1 MSRQPAEDEWRTD
14 DLSWPQ
20 HIAEKRKAKQEAES
34 AAHEKTLEEKL
45 DLAVERV
52 HRGTASKARPA
63 TIVRSP
69 DPGLRRFFELVASEG
84 ATTIFSTGGR
94 SANPDK

>member
-1 MSRQPAEDEWRTD
+1 
-14 DLSWPQ
+14 
-20 HIAEKRKAKQEAES
+20 
-34 AAHEKTLEEKL
+34 L

-52 HRGTASKARPA
+52 HRGTASTKPRTA

-84 ATTIFSTGGR
+84 AATIFRRGADRLIRTIEHQR
-94 SANPDK
+94 RRTIQTWH

>member
-1 MSRQPAEDEWRTD
+1 MTKQPAEDEWRTD
-14 DLSWPQ
+14 VLPWPQ
-20 HIAEKRKAKQEAES
+20 HIAEKRKAEAES